1 MSQTYA
7 TLGAMEG
14 LPEHEMRRLRA
25 LRDEPIDLEDLVN
38 RRLGGE
44 PLQYIEGSAP
54 FASLELLVD
63 ERVLVPRPETEY
75 LYEIAAR
82 LVRLPKVVVDLCT
95 GSGALALALKKHFPG
110 AAVFATDISPEAI
123 QVAMV
128 NAKRTGLQ
136 VYFGEGD
143 LFDPLPPTIKGEVDL
158 IVANPPYVAESEYA
172 GLPADVK
179 REPKLA
185 VVSGPSG
192 LEVIQD
198 IGAKAREWLR
208 PGGVVVCEI
217 GETQATAAQS
227 SFDLPVVIRQDLTN
241 RDRYVVGAR
250 P

>member
-1 MSQTYA
+1 
-7 TLGAMEG
+7 MEG
-14 LPEHEMRRLRA
+14 LPEHELRRLRA
-25 LRDEPIDLEDLVN
+25 IRDEPLDLDDLID

-82 LVRLPKVVVDLCT
+82 LVRMPKVIVDLCT

-110 AAVFATDISPEAI
+110 AAVFGTDISGEAI
-123 QVAMV
+123 EVAKI
-128 NAKRTGLQ
+128 NAERTGLQ
-136 VYFGEGD
+136 VYLGEGD
-143 LFDPLPPTIKGEVDL
+143 LFDPLPATLKGEVDL
-158 IVANPPYVAESEYA
+158 IVANPPYIAESEYE

-179 REPKLA
+179 REPKVA
-185 VVSGPSG
+185 VVSGSSG

-217 GETQATAAQS
+217 GETQSTAAQS
-227 SFDLPVVIRQDLTN
+227 SFDLPVVIRQDLTG